1 MSNEYNEQLKDSI
14 ITEVESLDYV
24 TLMSS
29 LSDANVTKVSK
40 YTGKEASS
48 IIEYAEDVLI
58 EQKWEEALEASPY

>member
-14 ITEVESLDYV
+14 ITEVVALDKIQ
-24 TLMSS
+24 LFNS

-48 IIEYAEDVLI
+48 IIEYAQDVLI